1 MSGGLGEKLTSLVA
15 PSKAT
20 PRCQPLLGTEQGTNK
35 GEERGTVR
43 KCQRDSV
50 RMLCFLLSQVEFVA
64 ELPKTITGKIK
75 RSELRSK
82 EFGQM

>member
-1 MSGGLGEKLTSLVA
+1 MVA

-20 PRCQPLLGTEQGTNK
+20 PRRQPLQGTEQGTNN
-35 GEERGTVR
+35 GEEWGTVR

-50 RMLCFLLSQVEFVA
+50 RMVCFVLNQVEFVP

-75 RSELRSK
+75 RSELRRK